1 MNVLLSIKPQYVD
14 KILSGEKK
22 FEFRRKI
29 FRRQVEL
36 AYVYC
41 NSHVK
46 RIVGTFTV
54 GEILSGTQEQIWAM
68 CGEKGGIEKEAFFR
82 YFSGAAKAYAIEI
95 VNFHEFAEAVIPEQL
110 IEKFYPPQSFY
121 YVPSWIPACIH
132 LHEGK
137 ELLASNSVVDG

>member
-22 FEFRRKI
+22 FEFRRRI

-46 RIVGTFTV
+46 RIVGAFTV
-54 GEILSGTQEQIWAM
+54 GEIVSGTQEQIWNM
-68 CGEKGGIEKEAFFR
+68 CGKKGGIEEDAFFR
-82 YFSGAAKAYAIEI
+82 YFNGVSVAYAIEI
-95 VNFHEFAEAVIPEQL
+95 VDFRKFGNGVIPEQL
-110 IEKFYPPQSFY
+110 VGKFYPPQSFY
-121 YVPSWIPACIH
+121 YIPSWIQARIDRAKD
-132 LHEGK
+132 K
-137 ELLASNSVVDG
+137 EVLSLGPRVGS